1 MSDIEDPRDP
11 ADAGT
16 DDAVDLE
23 GQDTVTGEDAE
34 RAIPTGVDD
43 FDIDV
48 TRADGPDLQAG
59 DDLDTG
65 AATS

>member
-1 MSDIEDPRDP
+1 MSDIENPRDP
-11 ADAGT
+11 ADAET
-16 DDAVDLE
+16 DDDLDLA

-43 FDIDV
+43 VDVDV
-48 TRADGPDLQAG
+48 TQADGPDLQAG